1 MRVGSFAWTRA
12 NPKLARFEHAHRS
25 RRCGFGDCRQF
36 VFDHAALSIWL
47 RLHLEGELLIAAL
60 RIVAQIL
67 LIGLVLKGLFALK
80 LPLCTGVAALIIIL
94 FVGWETLAR
103 QERRLS
109 SIRGYGLNTTAMMTA
124 LILDTVFAM
133 TKQVR
138 PDPWFDPR

>member
-1 MRVGSFAWTRA
+1 M
-12 NPKLARFEHAHRS
+12 
-25 RRCGFGDCRQF
+25 
-36 VFDHAALSIWL
+36 
-47 RLHLEGELLIAAL
+47 LIAAL

-80 LPLCTGVAALIIIL
+80 LPLWTGVAALIIIL

>member
-1 MRVGSFAWTRA
+1 M
-12 NPKLARFEHAHRS
+12 
-25 RRCGFGDCRQF
+25 
-36 VFDHAALSIWL
+36 
-47 RLHLEGELLIAAL
+47 LIAAL

-67 LIGLVLKGLFALK
+67 LIGLVLKGLFAQK
-80 LPLCTGVAALIIIL
+80 SPLWTGVAALIIIL
-94 FVGWETLAR
+94 FVGWEALAR

-124 LILDTVFAM
+124 LILVTVFAM